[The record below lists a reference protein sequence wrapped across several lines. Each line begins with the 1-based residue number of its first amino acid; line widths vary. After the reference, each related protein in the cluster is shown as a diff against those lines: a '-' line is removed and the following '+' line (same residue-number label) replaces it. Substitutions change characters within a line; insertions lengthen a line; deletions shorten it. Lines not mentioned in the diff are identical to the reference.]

1 MKEANI
7 NYIKTDAFLILG
19 VMGPKIVIDKEGAAI
34 LALAWR
40 CLYAETVGARAEDRE
55 PDLETALKRMVAML
69 IGRVTAYGEKWRRW
83 FVKQQHQSDPKVIP
97 ERHRRYKFIDTE
109 YDGTYII
116 RGILSKSIFFDK
128 DKMNEIKFS
137 EDTTQMSYSKNSF
150 IYDFLYSLREK
161 INDPLG
167 KRKIK

>member
-1 MKEANI
+1 MHFLEKKSEKLVIGKTNKNDIFELLGPPSTKGSFDEELWIYMEIQTSSSKLSKLGKKNLIKNNI
-7 NYIKTDAFLILG
+7 LLLD
-19 VMGPKIVIDKEGAAI
+19 ID
-34 LALAWR
+34 
-40 CLYAETVGARAEDRE
+40 
-55 PDLETALKRMVAML
+55 
-69 IGRVTAYGEKWRRW
+69 
-83 FVKQQHQSDPKVIP
+83 S
-97 ERHRRYKFIDTE
+97 
-109 YDGTYII
+109 

>member
-1 MKEANI
+1 MKKIFNLI
-7 NYIKTDAFLILG
+7 VLFLFISSCTLN
-19 VMGPKIVIDKEGAAI
+19 
-34 LALAWR
+34 
-40 CLYAETVGARAEDRE
+40 
-55 PDLETALKRMVAML
+55 
-69 IGRVTAYGEKWRRW
+69 
-83 FVKQQHQSDPKVIP
+83 KVIKHHGVHFLEKKSEKLVIGKTNKNDIFELLGP
-97 ERHRRYKFIDTE
+97 PSTKGSFDEELWIYMEIQTSSSKLSKLGKKKLIKNNILLLDIDS
-109 YDGTYII
+109 

-150 IYDFLYSLREK
+150 IYEFLYSVRQK

>member
-1 MKEANI
+1 MHFLEKKSEKLVIGKTNKNDIIELLGPPSTKSSFDEELWIYMEIQTSTSKLSKLGKKKLLKNNI
-7 NYIKTDAFLILG
+7 LLLD
-19 VMGPKIVIDKEGAAI
+19 IDN
-34 LALAWR
+34 
-40 CLYAETVGARAEDRE
+40 
-55 PDLETALKRMVAML
+55 
-69 IGRVTAYGEKWRRW
+69 
-83 FVKQQHQSDPKVIP
+83 
-97 ERHRRYKFIDTE
+97 
-109 YDGTYII
+109 
-116 RGILSKSIFFDK
+116 RGILSKSIFIDK

>member
-1 MKEANI
+1 MKKIFNLI
-7 NYIKTDAFLILG
+7 VLFLFISSCTLN
-19 VMGPKIVIDKEGAAI
+19 
-34 LALAWR
+34 
-40 CLYAETVGARAEDRE
+40 
-55 PDLETALKRMVAML
+55 
-69 IGRVTAYGEKWRRW
+69 
-83 FVKQQHQSDPKVIP
+83 KVIKHHGVHFLEKKSEKLVIGKTNKNDIFELLGP
-97 ERHRRYKFIDTE
+97 PSTKGSFDEELWIYMEIQTSSSKLSKLGKKNLIKNNILLLDIDS
-109 YDGTYII
+109 